1 MFILIKMPIYN
12 KKYKNNNKPNKP
24 QYNKDVDKTRKK
36 YHMIEHDVLSIDP
49 YDENR
54 SDNFL
59 EDINTWFE
67 SINNKISSK
76 VLELYKKVNHKKI
89 VYRGDHNGFDKDF
102 YDSGLP
108 SVQLD
113 ELNTNKTNKICK
125 NAQEC
130 AKMRK
135 NAQ

>member
-1 MFILIKMPIYN
+1 MPIYN
-12 KKYKNNNKPNKP
+12 KKYKNNNKP
-24 QYNKDVDKTRKK
+24 QYNKDVDDKTPHKTHRKTRKK
-36 YHMIEHDVLSIDP
+36 HHMIEHDVLSIDP

-76 VLELYKKVNHKKI
+76 VQELYKKVNHKKI

-130 AKMRK
+130 ARMR
-135 NAQ
+135 NNMQ